1 MNPLITP
8 KVSVDELMEA
18 VLSLKKPADV
28 TALANVQLAEMDDL
42 IAVYHQSL
50 PNVSEAQNREVHA
63 LLSTIRETIKNAV
76 AVLDWWNQIHVSD
89 LPGSEMAS
97 AVFAKKMH
105 LHMALTKMYFF
116 EVGTM
121 TDGRNAQIR
130 SLEQGFTLKNNID
143 FTATTSPEAA
153 AEAIAEVL
161 KAFRARDGKP
171 WDIATFI
178 SDGNKPNSAVKDIFL
193 AWKHRIQDYLR
204 RFQPIS
210 QEILMERELL
220 IATTGK
226 THQEIVSLL
235 AQGWSVS
242 DLRSNSATLVY
253 RNIFLTIVGTK
264 IIKF

>member
-105 LHMALTKMYFF
+105 LHMALTSLYFF
-116 EVGTM
+116 EKGVM
-121 TDGRNAQIR
+121 TDGQDAQIFR
-130 SLEQGFTLKNNID
+130 MQ
-143 FTATTSPEAA
+143 TSMAA
-153 AEAIAEVL
+153 AVADDILASIKVSEI
-161 KAFRARDGKP
+161 RDP
-171 WDIATFI
+171 RHFI
-178 SDGNKPNSAVKDIFL
+178 FVFSDGEESNSATKDFFA
-193 AWKHRIQDYLR
+193 AWNRRIQNYLQQFR
-204 RFQPIS
+204 S
-210 QEILMERELL
+210 MNEMLEEMAMERKLL
-220 IATTGK
+220 IATKGEI
-226 THQEIVSLL
+226 HQKIVRLL
-235 AQGWSVS
+235 AEGWSVF
-242 DLRSNSATLVY
+242 DLTSTSATLVK
-253 RNIFLTIVGTK
+253 RNIFLTIVETK
-264 IIKF
+264 DIKF

>member
-1 MNPLITP
+1 MNH
-8 KVSVDELMEA
+8 VDEMLET
-18 VLSLKKPADV
+18 VLALKTPADV
-28 TALANVQLAEMDDL
+28 RALAKVQTDEMADL
-42 IAVYHQSL
+42 MATYRQAL
-50 PNVSEAQNREVHA
+50 PSVTREQNEETHA
-63 LLSTIRETIKNAV
+63 LLATIRETIKNAV

-89 LPGSEMAS
+89 PPGSEMAS
-97 AVFAKKMH
+97 VVFAKKIH

-130 SLEQGFTLKNNID
+130 SIEQGFTLKNNTD

-161 KAFRARDGKP
+161 KAFRTRDGKP

-178 SDGNKPNSAVKDIFL
+178 SDGNKPNSAVKDFFL

-210 QEILMERELL
+210 QEMLMERELL
-220 IATTGK
+220 IATKGK

-235 AQGWSVS
+235 AQGWSVY